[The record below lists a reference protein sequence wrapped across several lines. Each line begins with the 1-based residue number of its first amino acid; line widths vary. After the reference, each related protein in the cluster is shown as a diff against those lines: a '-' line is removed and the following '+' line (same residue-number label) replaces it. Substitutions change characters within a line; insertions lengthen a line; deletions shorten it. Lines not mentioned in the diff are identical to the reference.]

1 VSGSRR
7 VNLEPAFLLHHYPWR
22 DSSRIL
28 ELLTRTHGRVSV
40 IARASR
46 QANSAMGSALQL
58 FRELLV
64 SWTARGELGYLVAVE
79 RVTSPTT
86 VGEVAQR
93 AGEGSSRARPSTDLR
108 STSPGFTGEVMTS
121 GLLAGDRLMSGFYA
135 NELLLKL
142 LQRNDP
148 HPTLFDAYA
157 ALLERLHTAHAEEAR
172 SLRIFEK
179 RLLEE
184 LGWGLN
190 LEHEAASGDALEP
203 ACSYRYGLEG
213 GAEPIDGVAEGTL
226 IFCGAS
232 LLSLA
237 REELHDARSL
247 ADARR
252 LLRAALDRLLDGRPL
267 RTREVLLE
275 MRAHAGRA
283 DGG

>member
-1 VSGSRR
+1 VTAARR

-28 ELLTRTHGRVSV
+28 ELLTRSHGRVS
-40 IARASR
+40 IISRASR
-46 QANSAMGSALQL
+46 QTSSAVGSALQP
-58 FRELLV
+58 FVPALV
-64 SWTARGELGYLVAVE
+64 SWSARGELGYLSSVE
-79 RVTSPTT
+79 RMLP
-86 VGEVAQR
+86 VA
-93 AGEGSSRARPSTDLR
+93 AEPAAPPGEGPARGAGPAR
-108 STSPGFTGEVMTS
+108 
-121 GLLAGDRLMSGFYA
+121 LAGDRLMSGFYA
-135 NELLLKL
+135 NELLIRL

-148 HPTLFDAYA
+148 HPSLFDAYH
-157 ALLERLHTAHAEEAR
+157 ALLERLHDPAQDGGRA
-172 SLRIFEK
+172 LRLFEK
-179 RLLEE
+179 RLLDE

-190 LEHEAASGDALEP
+190 LAHEAGSGAPLAP
-203 ACSYRYGLEG
+203 GRSYRYGLEG

-237 REELHDARSL
+237 RDELHDARSL

-252 LLRAALDRLLDGRPL
+252 LLRAALDRLLEGRTL

-275 MRAHAGRA
+275 MRAHSGKA